1 MKNLFLLNLL
11 GFNPDLTTRQSRVDS
26 VSIASRYR
34 VLATLLLCLTLFV
47 GVGNAWGAALGAG
60 YTKITNITSL
70 SAGDKVVLYCD
81 DSSEGVTGYSGSDA
95 TVSTTED
102 DWIQFTVEKSSSN
115 YFFKTGT
122 KYIKKQTSNKF
133 TIDATSQ
140 SDNICT
146 VNGSGVLCIDTR
158 YLCENG
164 SYYRMYT
171 SIGSYKPFYVYKVT
185 VDPHTVTYN
194 AGSGSAKSS
203 DTEASGGAG
212 ITLPSASPSAACS
225 SAGWTF
231 AGWKK
236 TSAQSETT
244 SIPTLYAAGSTYYP
258 KADETLYAVYKLG
271 DVYPIDFEST
281 LGTYSDWTFNYIGAQ
296 QSTIAAHGGS
306 YYGSTTISST
316 SNYSTITTNSAIA
329 APKAIRFY
337 VSKSTT
343 NTTSSTWKVQTSANG
358 SSWDDRASQAAATM
372 GQGEWVEVTL
382 DLSSYSNVYVR
393 VQYGGSTAVRCIDDL
408 MLSCA
413 TYNSNPSCAPA
424 GTSVSLTK
432 AGQTNGSFTL
442 SNDGPLT
449 TTTAQSITLTASP
462 NTGYYLSN
470 VTASNPATGT
480 ATVTGSGNTR
490 TITYS
495 SGANGS
501 STITTTFSPI
511 WELSYGVWGD
521 SWGDPEPMAV
531 ADGVASCTLSLSAMT
546 KYGFKF
552 HNAQT
557 NTWYGNSGGVVI
569 TDISN
574 WEFPTDGM
582 NCRLFTGPAG
592 NYTFSWTIASS
603 RGAVSYPSVSHPS
616 AGYAYF
622 KKQGSDT
629 YIKVYTHH
637 NDAACEVADW
647 AGSVQVNNTTSI
659 CNNDYFYFALTD
671 AGGCSKAIIRYNNA
685 GSQKGDFTITSGAY
699 SGKWGSV
706 DDTDWHEFT
715 TYTIT
720 FAGNGNT
727 GGSMSNVSSI
737 CPSSDVVLA
746 SNGYTK
752 TDYDFAGWKTN
763 TAVTINGSTPVAV
776 NGIIPNGAT
785 INSVNSNI
793 TLTAQWQRDEDQ
805 FIDIL
810 QNTTGYTEAS
820 PHIEYGTYST
830 PSLSDKAVATSG
842 TCQQQ
847 HYHFVGWITAAKY
860 AAGTAISDGDLQ
872 TPTTASNA
880 TYYAVWAKQGAGG
893 GGAAVN
899 TILWAEDFSGWSDG
913 NVPSGNYTNS
923 HTGTTVYGGA
933 TVTYTC
939 VNGSSNTKLYGGSQ
953 TLYAGGTAPELLV
966 GKNTGSFS
974 VAGIPSGGA
983 SVITIS
989 YKQNNK
995 QLTVAASGTG
1005 YSGSATNTPGSATT
1019 ESFDV
1024 TVGSDATFTLTFT
1037 PSSDNVRIDDL
1048 QAKVKTQ
1055 GISYTDY
1062 KAICCTDWST
1072 PTVTYTSPLAI
1083 GGTASVSIGSG
1094 TTYGAVSYESSDED
1108 VLTVESDGTVT
1119 AVGAGTAHVIA
1130 TWAGDATYCEKS
1142 ANSNDISVSGILVTG
1157 TTPVNFGQVYQ
1168 NAVVANKTISVTG
1181 VNLASAITPSLPAG
1195 SPFSFSPATLAANS
1209 SGATLTIS
1217 ASTATLGNYNQTL
1230 TLTSGAF
1237 STTVTVK
1244 MEVIA
1249 MPSCTFVDN
1258 LHNLTVDASSVPL
1271 SSYALTAAQ
1280 GTAVVFPT
1288 LANQVKGA
1296 STCEDQ
1302 HYRFVGWTT
1311 SDNNTD
1317 PEDHLVTSH
1326 TLANGEAITY
1336 YAVWADGVA
1345 GVSYTKLTS
1354 STFKTSPTTYVI
1366 GAEYS
1371 SSTYYFYSCAVTDD
1385 NNSWGVCSTDPST
1398 DAPIQF
1404 TLSGTASAL
1413 VATSTEGTARYLNP
1427 ASGKQFFG
1435 MSATSKTVV
1444 LGASGTIES
1453 SAASY
1458 NLLRY
1463 NYNSGSGGLRWYS
1476 SDTGEP
1482 AYFYEV
1488 VAGSTPSYRTSC
1500 CADKV
1505 EAPTVTATKTS
1516 TSITL
1521 TWGDETGA
1529 TGWEVSWNGGAFGSP
1544 SGTRTHTVSGL
1555 TPNTT
1560 YTWQV
1565 RATYDPLVKCG
1576 ADIASGSTTTN
1587 QVYHVTYAKGDG
1599 EANCSATGTT
1609 TDATG
1614 YEAGATVT
1622 LQSNSFTLVGHTFAG
1637 WTEDDDDITIS
1648 SNQFTMPDHDVVIT
1662 ASWTAKMDKY
1672 FDRMHDQTDALHG
1685 GVEETEGTNE
1695 GKYYIAKTGCNY
1707 SIPTAVDSSTG
1718 DACQTSH
1725 YKLQGWIAASY
1736 VASDGTITP
1745 ADLAAHL
1752 FPPTGTKTATGA
1764 TYYAVWAEVT
1774 E

>member
-1 MKNLFLLNLL
+1 MLNKSFFLNTRWLVTIILL
-11 GFNPDLTTRQSRVDS
+11 LSLGIGNVWADSFSLSNSTIQSNASGNGSYGSHSIGTNWAGRWLISSNKGTYFLQLGYNTDPSKSAYNSHLAITGIPSGATSIS
-26 VSIASRYR
+26 VSIETNNSTASGRTFY
-34 VLATLLLCLTLFV
+34 AC
-47 GVGNAWGAALGAG
+47 NSNDKGAASSGDYGSASTPSANG
-60 YTKITNITSL
+60 TANISITGSPTT
-70 SAGDKVVLYCD
+70 LYI
-81 DSSEGVTGYSGSDA
+81 YP
-95 TVSTTED
+95 
-102 DWIQFTVEKSSSN
+102 N
-115 YFFKTGT
+115 GT
-122 KYIKKQTSNKF
+122 AYIK
-133 TIDATSQ
+133 A
-140 SDNICT
+140 
-146 VNGSGVLCIDTR
+146 V
-158 YLCENG
+158 
-164 SYYRMYT
+164 
-171 SIGSYKPFYVYKVT
+171 
-185 VDPHTVTYN
+185 TVTYTP
-194 AGSGSAKSS
+194 A
-203 DTEASGGAG
+203 
-212 ITLPSASPSAACS
+212 PS
-225 SAGWTF
+225 
-231 AGWKK
+231 
-236 TSAQSETT
+236 
-244 SIPTLYAAGSTYYP
+244 
-258 KADETLYAVYKLG
+258 
-271 DVYPIDFEST
+271 
-281 LGTYSDWTFNYIGAQ
+281 
-296 QSTIAAHGGS
+296 
-306 YYGSTTISST
+306 
-316 SNYSTITTNSAIA
+316 
-329 APKAIRFY
+329 
-337 VSKSTT
+337 
-343 NTTSSTWKVQTSANG
+343 
-358 SSWDDRASQAAATM
+358 
-372 GQGEWVEVTL
+372 
-382 DLSSYSNVYVR
+382 
-393 VQYGGSTAVRCIDDL
+393 
-408 MLSCA
+408 
-413 TYNSNPSCAPA
+413 

-432 AGQTNGSFTL
+432 AGQTNGTFTL
-442 SNDGPLT
+442 SNDGPLNT
-449 TTTAQSITLTASP
+449 ATAQSITLTASP

-501 STITTTFSPI
+501 STITATFSPI

-629 YIKVYTHH
+629 YIKVYTH
-637 NDAACEVADW
+637 DGSSPCEVADW

-685 GSQKGDFTITSGAY
+685 SSQKGDFTITSGAY

-706 DDTDWHEFT
+706 DDTNWHEFT
-715 TYTIT
+715 NYTIT

-727 GGSMSNVSSI
+727 GGSMSDVTGI

-763 TAVTINGSTPVAV
+763 TAVTINGSTSVAV

-785 INSVNSNI
+785 INSVSSNI
-793 TLTAQWQRDEDQ
+793 TLTAQWDRDEDQ

-810 QNTTGYTEAS
+810 QNTSGYTEAS
-820 PHIEYGTYST
+820 PHIEFGSYST
-830 PSLSDKAVATSG
+830 PSLSDKSVATSG

-893 GGAAVN
+893 GGSSTETLTDSEIETNFTSSAVAYADAEKSYTDGDVTWAARFNANAGVPWFQLKN
-899 TILWAEDFSGWSDG
+899 DNAVYLKITAPAAITKLDM
-913 NVPSGNYTNS
+913 NV
-923 HTGTTVYGGA
+923 
-933 TVTYTC
+933 
-939 VNGSSNTKLYGGSQ
+939 SNTSCSGSGC
-953 TLYAGGTAPELLV
+953 TMNMSAH
-966 GKNTGSFS
+966 
-974 VAGIPSGGA
+974 
-983 SVITIS
+983 
-989 YKQNNK
+989 
-995 QLTVAASGTG
+995 G
-1005 YSGSATNTPGSATT
+1005 YSGSNISLNTAADGSGTT
-1019 ESFDV
+1019 VANAS
-1024 TVGSDATFTLTFT
+1024 
-1037 PSSDNVRIDDL
+1037 PSSSYAFSLSPSGSNSTLYLKVSGATRIWADIT
-1048 QAKVKTQ
+1048 VTYS
-1055 GISYTDY
+1055 GGVSYEDY

-1072 PTVTYTSPLAI
+1072 PTVTYTSSLAI

-1094 TTYGAVSYESSDED
+1094 TTYGAVTYASSDED
-1108 VLTVESDGTVT
+1108 VLTVAADGTVT

-1130 TWAGDATYCEKS
+1130 TWAGNSTYCEKS

-1168 NAVVANKTISVTG
+1168 NAVVASKTISVTG
-1181 VNLASAITPSLPAG
+1181 VNLTSAITPSLPVG
-1195 SPFSFSPATLAANS
+1195 SPFSFSPASLAANS

-1217 ASTATLGNYNQTL
+1217 ANTATLGNYNQTL

-1249 MPSCTFVDN
+1249 MPSCEFVDN
-1258 LHNLTVDASSVPL
+1258 LHNLTVDASSVTL
-1271 SSYALTAAQ
+1271 SSYNLTAAQ

-1288 LANQVKGA
+1288 LANQTKGA

-1326 TLANGEAITY
+1326 TLANGDDITY
-1336 YAVWADGVA
+1336 YAVWADGVE

-1354 STFKTSPTTYVI
+1354 NTFSTSAHYVI
-1366 GAEYS
+1366 GAQYDGVTS
-1371 SSTYYFYSCAVTDD
+1371 YLYSCANTDA
-1385 NNSWGVCSTDPST
+1385 NNSWGYCSSDPAEDT
-1398 DAPIQF
+1398 PIEF

-1413 VATSTEGTARYLNP
+1413 VATSTEGTARYLTPLTAKNF
-1427 ASGKQFFG
+1427 Q
-1435 MSATSKTVV
+1435 MSASSKTIT
-1444 LGASGTIES
+1444 LNADGTIH
-1453 SAASY
+1453 
-1458 NLLRY
+1458 NTGD
-1463 NYNSGSGGLRWYS
+1463 NSGWNLRANTVNLRWY
-1476 SDTGEP
+1476 DGTTGHS

-1488 VAGSTPSYRTSC
+1488 GAGSVVSYRTSC
-1500 CADKV
+1500 CANKV

-1521 TWGDETGA
+1521 TWNDLSGSGGA
-1529 TGWEVSWNGGAFGSP
+1529 TGYEVSWNSGAFGSP

-1599 EANCSATGTT
+1599 EANCSATGST

-1622 LQSNSFTLVGHTFAG
+1622 LQANGFTLVGHNFAG

-1648 SNQFTMPDHDVVIT
+1648 SNQFTMPEHDVVIT
-1662 ASWTAKMDKY
+1662 ASWTAKVDKY

-1685 GVEETEGTNE
+1685 GIVETSGPNE

-1707 SIPTAVDSSTG
+1707 SVPTAVDSSTG

-1725 YKLQGWIAASY
+1725 YKLQGWIASSY
-1736 VASDGTITP
+1736 VASDGTITQ
-1745 ADLAAHL
+1745 ANLDAHL
-1752 FPPTGTKTATGA
+1752 FSPTTRPTDTATGA